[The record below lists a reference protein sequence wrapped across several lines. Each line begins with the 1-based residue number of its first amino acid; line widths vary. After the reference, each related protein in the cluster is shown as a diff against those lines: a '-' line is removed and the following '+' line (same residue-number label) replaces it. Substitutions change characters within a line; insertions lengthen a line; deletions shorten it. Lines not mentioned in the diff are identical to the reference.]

1 MARQP
6 KDGEGETRVA
16 VQIMLGPAM
25 REFVKDQPG
34 GHQAYVRGL
43 IAADMAYKQDDEY
56 RRMLE
61 VRNTGVSVCPGCGR
75 TIHVEQE
82 GADTDGYIF
91 SCPFCDRVLNISQTG
106 ARPDN
111 AENEE

>member
-34 GHQAYVRGL
+34 GGQQEYIRGL

-75 TIHVEQE
+75 TIRVEQE
-82 GADTDGYIF
+82 DADGYIF

-106 ARPDN
+106 TRPDN
-111 AENEE
+111 AKNKE